1 MIGLKNKKRGQ
12 KCIPF

>member
-12 KCIPF
+12 KYIPF